1 MDRPDRISNIISNWR
16 IKFSGSANDIAIED
30 FIYRVNCL
38 TSQSLNGNFEL
49 LSHFTNLLFA
59 GPALAFYW
67 RVHRSVDN
75 MNWNVLC
82 RRLKE
87 RYQDQRSD
95 REIKIAMRRRKEGS
109 TENFDDFLDAML
121 SIADSL
127 SEPMQ
132 DSEITVEVRHN
143 LKPEIKH
150 ELLHIDTPNL
160 ATLRKECHRH
170 EDFFRSTR
178 TKPIQRPNTS
188 KRFVNAILHE
198 DDSEDQSEE
207 EQDVEDEICV
217 VRTSEKIKCWN
228 CDESGHG
235 YQNCLKTRRIFCYG
249 CGTPEVYKPN
259 CAKCKSTSEN
269 SQQGIRYANKTNVR
283 R

>member
-1 MDRPDRISNIISNWR
+1 MFEQNLFEQNMFEQNMFDQNIIEQNIFEQNMFEQNMFEQNMFER
-16 IKFSGSANDIAIED
+16 NMFEQNMFEQNM
-30 FIYRVNCL
+30 FEQNTFEQNMFEQNMFEQNMFEQNMLEQNMFEQNMFEQNMFEQNMFEQNMFEQNMFEQNMY
-38 TSQSLNGNFEL
+38 SL
-49 LSHFTNLLFA
+49 
-59 GPALAFYW
+59 
-67 RVHRSVDN
+67 R
-75 MNWNVLC
+75 
-82 RRLKE
+82 
-87 RYQDQRSD
+87 
-95 REIKIAMRRRKEGS
+95 
-109 TENFDDFLDAML
+109 
-121 SIADSL
+121 
-127 SEPMQ
+127 EPMQ

-188 KRFVNAILHE
+188 KRFVNAILQE

-217 VRTSEKIKCWN
+217 VRTPEKIKCWN

-259 CAKCKSTSEN
+259 CAKCKSASEN
-269 SQQGIRYANKTNVR
+269 SQQGIRYANKTSVR